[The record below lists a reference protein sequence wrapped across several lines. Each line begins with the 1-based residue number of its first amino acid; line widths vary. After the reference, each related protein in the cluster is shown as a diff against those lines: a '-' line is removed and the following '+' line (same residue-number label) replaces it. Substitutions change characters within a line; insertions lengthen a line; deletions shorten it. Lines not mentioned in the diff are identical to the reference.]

1 MKRTFCLMC
10 CLLLMAAFGA
20 PARAESGCWY
30 LYTYGAHD
38 FEQTEMRLPTCTEAG
53 YFLLE
58 CRICGLNE
66 LHMTDSAIGHA
77 WQRVGNESS
86 SPTCTKA
93 GITTWVCDECSLK
106 RTESVK
112 ALGHDMRDE
121 SVVRSPTCEIE
132 GRMSIRCS
140 RCGYSDV
147 RDIPRIDHQ
156 YGAWSVTVP
165 ATDHSMGTR
174 QSVCIECG
182 DAQTENYFPDGTL
195 TRGSKGEA
203 VRSLQQML
211 LDLGILRDVADGVF
225 GAKTELA
232 VKDYQTTAGFNSD
245 GIAWPQTLAQLT
257 LDWQT
262 AMGYASAPSIPEPS
276 ETAAPRTVCGFY
288 QDENGAAYIQHCTY
302 HQGIIDIAATL
313 LASADQSN
321 SLRAQKQIRTLWE
334 TELDSLYSEWLQRA
348 PVEAQG
354 AIIAAQATYMNYL
367 AVQETV
373 LQQQC
378 DEETAALQINAELA
392 RQCALFCSMLH
403 NEQ

>member
-1 MKRTFCLMC
+1 MKRTFCLLC
-10 CLLLMAAFGA
+10 CFVLLIVFSASAAYS
-20 PARAESGCWY
+20 ECWY
-30 LYTYGAHD
+30 EDQNGTHD
-38 FEQTEMRLPTCTEAG
+38 FEQVDVRKVTCTEDGYYILECRQCGKNVREITEKAIGHKWQKVDSESYPPTCTQG
-53 YFLLE
+53 
-58 CRICGLNE
+58 G
-66 LHMTDSAIGHA
+66 MT
-77 WQRVGNESS
+77 
-86 SPTCTKA
+86 TY
-93 GITTWVCDECSLK
+93 VCDNCSQI
-106 RTESVK
+106 RTESVN
-112 ALGHDMRDE
+112 ALGHDMYDE
-121 SVVRSPTCEIE
+121 AVVRSPTCEIE

-262 AMGYASAPSIPEPS
+262 AMGYASAPSRPEPS

-367 AVQETV
+367 AVQEAV

-392 RQCALFCSMLH
+392 RQCAPLCNMLH

>member
-1 MKRTFCLMC
+1 MKRTFCLLC
-10 CLLLMAAFGA
+10 CFVLLIVFSASAAYS
-20 PARAESGCWY
+20 ECWY
-30 LYTYGAHD
+30 EDQNGTHD
-38 FEQTEMRLPTCTEAG
+38 FEQVDVRKVTCTEDGYYILECRQCGKNVREITEKAIGHKWQKVDSESYPPTCTQG
-53 YFLLE
+53 
-58 CRICGLNE
+58 G
-66 LHMTDSAIGHA
+66 MT
-77 WQRVGNESS
+77 
-86 SPTCTKA
+86 TY
-93 GITTWVCDECSLK
+93 VCDNCSQI
-106 RTESVK
+106 RTESVN
-112 ALGHDMRDE
+112 ALGHDMYDE
-121 SVVRSPTCEIE
+121 AVVRSPTCEIE

-276 ETAAPRTVCGFY
+276 ETAAPRTACGFY

-302 HQGIIDIAATL
+302 HRGIIDIAATL

-378 DEETAALQINAELA
+378 DEETAAMQINAELA
-392 RQCALFCSMLH
+392 RQCALLCNLLH

>member
-1 MKRTFCLMC
+1 MKRTFCLLC
-10 CLLLMAAFGA
+10 CFVLLIVFSASAAYS
-20 PARAESGCWY
+20 ECWY
-30 LYTYGAHD
+30 EDQNGTHD
-38 FEQTEMRLPTCTEAG
+38 FEQVDVRKVTCTEDGYYILECRQCGKNVREITEKAIGHKWQKVDSESYPPTCTQG
-53 YFLLE
+53 
-58 CRICGLNE
+58 G
-66 LHMTDSAIGHA
+66 MT
-77 WQRVGNESS
+77 
-86 SPTCTKA
+86 TY
-93 GITTWVCDECSLK
+93 VCDNCSQI
-106 RTESVK
+106 RTESVN
-112 ALGHDMRDE
+112 ALGHDMYDE
-121 SVVRSPTCEIE
+121 AVVRSPTCEIE

-262 AMGYASAPSIPEPS
+262 AMGYASTPSIPEPA
-276 ETAAPRTVCGFY
+276 ETAAPRTACGFY

-378 DEETAALQINAELA
+378 DEETAAMQINAELA
-392 RQCALFCSMLH
+392 RQCALLCNLLH